1 MEFTIDKIAAI
12 ANNSNFDNRKK
23 IDELL
28 HMDCLM
34 YAYLGTDSTDDE
46 REAVKNM
53 SQVIYQ
59 AICEIDNEEGSM
71 LINTD

>member
-59 AICEIDNEEGSM
+59 AIFEIDNEEGSM